1 MPALKDPVVRFNT
14 TFGEEG
20 DGTDYGEFH
29 PIAQLKK
36 IMDYEVGGNFRG
48 VDFDVYIKTEHA
60 TKMVEAIMQTKP
72 SDRFEIDKKLMT
84 DQEYIDNLIAFVS
97 E

>member
-1 MPALKDPVVRFNT
+1 MPALKDPVVKFNT
-14 TFGEEG
+14 QFGEEG

-36 IMDYEVGGNFRG
+36 IMDYEVGGEFRG
-48 VDFDVYIKTEHA
+48 VGFTVYIKTEHA
-60 TKMVEAIMQTKP
+60 TKMVEAIMQVKP
-72 SDRFEIDKKLMT
+72 PARFEIDKKLMT
-84 DQEYIDNLIAFVS
+84 DVDFIDNLIAFVT

>member
-1 MPALKDPVVRFNT
+1 MPALKDPVVKFNT
-14 TFGEEG
+14 EFGETG

-36 IMDYEVGGNFRG
+36 IMDWEKGGEFKGVNFA
-48 VDFDVYIKTEHA
+48 VSISQEQA
-60 TKMVEAIMQTKP
+60 TKIVNSLIQVKP
-72 SDRFEIDKKLMT
+72 ADRFEIDKKLMT
-84 DQEYIDNLIAFVS
+84 DSEFVNNLIEFVS

>member
-1 MPALKDPVVRFNT
+1 MPALKDPVVKFNT
-14 TFGEEG
+14 EFGEMG

-36 IMDYEVGGNFRG
+36 IMDYDNGGEFKGTNFECYIRT
-48 VDFDVYIKTEHA
+48 DVA
-60 TKMVEAIMQTKP
+60 TKIVNSLMQIKP
-72 SDRFEIDKKLMT
+72 ADRFDIDKHMMT
-84 DQEYIDNLIAFVS
+84 DVEFVNKMIEFVS